1 MSQYPTVRP
10 VISFTSI
17 SKSTTSVLKQCLH
30 RMSRPSF
37 ISLSSVVLGIAVWC
51 GSGLEAIAASPE
63 TAPPELT
70 NLLTEIE
77 AASNQRDVQ
86 AVLAFYGDN
95 FTHSDGLSRS
105 DLERALTQLWFEYP
119 DLTYD
124 TELQSWEPDGNGGW
138 IAQTVTRIQG
148 QREAEGR
155 PMTLEATIESQQRY
169 QNGQIVQQ
177 NILSEES
184 QLRAGNNPPSVSV
197 RLPDQVGIGQEF
209 NFDVIVQ
216 EPLGDRLLL
225 GSAIEKPVDAS
236 GYFEAPDLTLEV
248 LPAGGIYKL
257 GEAPATPDSHW
268 VSAILI
274 REDGITTV
282 SQRLQ
287 VGSQTRQ
294 LGPTAG
300 SNSR

>member
-17 SKSTTSVLKQCLH
+17 SKSTASVLKQCLH

-70 NLLTEIE
+70 NLLAEIE

-86 AVLAFYGDN
+86 AVLAFYDEN
-95 FTHSDGLSRS
+95 FTHSDGLSHS

-124 TELQSWEPDGNGGW
+124 TELQSWSQDGNGW
-138 IAQTVTRIQG
+138 IAQTVTRIRG
-148 QREAEGR
+148 QREVEGR
-155 PMTLEATIESQQRY
+155 QVRLEATIESQQRY
-169 QNGQIVQQ
+169 ENGQIVQQ
-177 NILSEES
+177 NIVSEES
-184 QLRAGNNPPSVSV
+184 QLQAGNNPPSVNV
-197 RLPDQVGIGQEF
+197 RLPEQVGIGQEF

-236 GYFEAPDLTLEV
+236 GYFEQPDLTLEV
-248 LPAGGIYKL
+248 LPAGGIFKL

-274 REDGITTV
+274 REDGITSV

-287 VGSQTRQ
+287 IGSRTSQ
-294 LGPTAG
+294 LGATTG
-300 SNSR
+300 SSAP